1 MSSATKFALFT
12 ITVFW
17 SCSVLSMYSPFLC
30 STCMHCGAAWVSL
43 ARMNRPLC
51 FAVSRTKVLMRQCN
65 SGAQLHC
72 SLSAFCVCLF
82 ALHSG
87 SKHFSEH
94 HEHETQSTPAQR
106 CQKTLL
112 SFSLISLPIS
122 LSLPGTNLQSIL
134 KCNSPDRCQNQ
145 RAGGG
150 GGKQK
155 PKLNMT

>member
-1 MSSATKFALFT
+1 M
-12 ITVFW
+12 
-17 SCSVLSMYSPFLC
+17 LSMCFPFLC
-30 STCMHCGAAWVSL
+30 STWKHCRAAWVSL

-51 FAVSRTKVLMRQCN
+51 FAVSGTKVLMRHCN

-82 ALHSG
+82 ALQSG

-94 HEHETQSTPAQR
+94 REHETKSTPAKR

-122 LSLPGTNLQSIL
+122 LSLPGTDLRSIL

-145 RAGGG
+145 RVGGRETEAQA
-150 GGKQK
+150 KHDINVRFLK
-155 PKLNMT
+155 AVLNPSRL